1 MPLHIYLRMVL
12 LRSRPLGSLSTA
24 IYAYVGASEKNGSG
38 VVSGCVHWPP
48 LRARNL
54 GGRCRCRPAGARHG
68 ASRSL
73 SVCWCCADGS
83 SRSQLL
89 VRTKTP
95 LFSDFS
101 CIHDSSFYRFIF
113 ISHSSL
119 ARRPGRARAAPTI
132 HPYSFTMHHRTRR
145 ALKTGLI
152 INDVQLHKWCQSVE

>member
-1 MPLHIYLRMVL
+1 MPLHVYFTHGL
-12 LRSRPLGSLSTA
+12 
-24 IYAYVGASEKNGSG
+24 ASFKASG
-38 VVSGCVHWPP
+38 IFVYSHIRVRRGKREEWQRGGVWVCVHWPP

-54 GGRCRCRPAGARHG
+54 GGWCRPAGARHG

-113 ISHSSL
+113 IYYILVRLRGGPAGRGPHQLFTHLHS
-119 ARRPGRARAAPTI
+119 PCTTARAALSKP
-132 HPYSFTMHHRTRR
+132 
-145 ALKTGLI
+145 
-152 INDVQLHKWCQSVE
+152 D

>member
-12 LRSRPLGSLSTA
+12 LRSRPLLGSLSTA

-38 VVSGCVHWPP
+38 VVSGCVHRHRPP

-54 GGRCRCRPAGARHG
+54 GGRCRPAGARHG

-73 SVCWCCADGS
+73 SVSWCCADGS

-101 CIHDSSFYRFIF
+101 IVLVFTILAFLSFYFHFTFFACAAARPGAGRTNYSPIF
-113 ISHSSL
+113 IHH
-119 ARRPGRARAAPTI
+119 APP
-132 HPYSFTMHHRTRR
+132 HAPRSQ
-145 ALKTGLI
+145 GP
-152 INDVQLHKWCQSVE
+152 